1 MKLSSKWWY
10 NYIKGSENMNKKQ
23 FMILIICVLLIA
35 LAVVSFVYIR
45 QTNLLIEKERRIRYL
60 EDQLRETEREKN
72 ELEEAKRKDE
82 KDDEE
87 SKKYSDLYV
96 AMADKLGISLK
107 SDRKK
112 AMVVPL
118 GSAYDE
124 ETLKEVLSKL
134 KLWSSEYYDVN
145 DINKLLVLAKDEEAN
160 NTYLM
165 AQEFYIVIP
174 KYRAAKVSLKEL
186 ELLDTGKLS
195 PVKNDFLDGK
205 SFTSP
210 VLICQNISDIAPNG
224 EISITGEDR
233 ELKFSP
239 FVSLKDGELILP
251 DEVYNAYGAL
261 DMKKYDKNN
270 YDEDLFN
277 EISSYFYSYD

>member
-1 MKLSSKWWY
+1 
-10 NYIKGSENMNKKQ
+10 MNKKQ

-35 LAVVSFVYIR
+35 LCVVSFGYIR
-45 QTNLLIEKERRIRYL
+45 KSNLLRKEMIRRRDFEGRLRLLKAELKEKEEEL
-60 EDQLRETEREKN
+60 KEK
-72 ELEEAKRKDE
+72 EEAKRKDE
-82 KDDEE
+82 KDYEE

-96 AMADKLGISLK
+96 AMADKLGISLMN
-107 SDRKK
+107 DRKK

-118 GSAYDE
+118 GSAFDE
-124 ETLKEVLSKL
+124 ETLKEVLAKL
-134 KLWSSEYYDVN
+134 KLWNSEYYDVN

-160 NTYLM
+160 KTYLM
-165 AQEFYIVIP
+165 AQEFYLVIP

-195 PVKNDFLDGK
+195 PAKNDFLDGK
-205 SFTSP
+205 SFTGP

-224 EISITGEDR
+224 EICIDDEER

-251 DEVYNAYGAL
+251 DEVYNAYGAI

-277 EISSYFYSYD
+277 EIKAYFYNY

>member
-1 MKLSSKWWY
+1 
-10 NYIKGSENMNKKQ
+10 MNKKQ

-45 QTNLLIEKERRIRYL
+45 QTNLLREEERRIKYL
-60 EDQLRETEREKN
+60 EDQLRKTEREKN
-72 ELEEAKRKDE
+72 ELEEAKIKDE

-107 SDRKK
+107 NDTKK

-134 KLWSSEYYDVN
+134 KLWSLEYYDVN

-205 SFTSP
+205 SFTGP

-251 DEVYNAYGAL
+251 DEVYNVYGAL

-270 YDEDLFN
+270 YDKDLFN
-277 EISSYFYSYD
+277 EISSYFYTYD

>member
-1 MKLSSKWWY
+1 
-10 NYIKGSENMNKKQ
+10 MNKKQ

-45 QTNLLIEKERRIRYL
+45 QTNLLREEARRIRYL

-72 ELEEAKRKDE
+72 ELEEAKIKDE
-82 KDDEE
+82 KDYEE
-87 SKKYSDLYV
+87 SKKYSDLYL

-107 SDRKK
+107 NDMKK

-134 KLWSSEYYDVN
+134 KLWSSEYYDAE
-145 DINKLLVLAKDEEAN
+145 DINKLLVLVKDKDSEK
-160 NTYLM
+160 TYLM

-174 KYRAAKVSLKEL
+174 KYRSAKVSLKEL

-205 SFTSP
+205 SFTGP

-224 EISITGEDR
+224 EICIDDEER

-270 YDEDLFN
+270 YDKDLFN

>member
-1 MKLSSKWWY
+1 
-10 NYIKGSENMNKKQ
+10 MNKKQ

-35 LAVVSFVYIR
+35 LAVISFVYIR
-45 QTNLLIEKERRIRYL
+45 QTNLLREEARHIRYL
-60 EDQLRETEREKN
+60 EDQLRKKEIEKN
-72 ELEEAKRKDE
+72 ELEEAKIKSE
-82 KDDEE
+82 KDNEE

-107 SDRKK
+107 NDRKR
-112 AMVVPL
+112 AMIVPL

-124 ETLKEVLSKL
+124 ETLKEVLAKL
-134 KLWSSEYYDVN
+134 KLWCSEYYDVK

-160 NTYLM
+160 KTYLM

-174 KYRAAKVSLKEL
+174 KYRSAKVSLKEL
-186 ELLDTGKLS
+186 EILDTGKLS

-205 SFTSP
+205 SFAGP

-224 EISITGEDR
+224 EICIDGEDR

-239 FVSLKDGELILP
+239 CVSLKDGELILP

-261 DMKKYDKNN
+261 DMKKYDNNN

-277 EISSYFYSYD
+277 EIKAYFYNN

>member
-1 MKLSSKWWY
+1 
-10 NYIKGSENMNKKQ
+10 MNKKQ

-35 LAVVSFVYIR
+35 LCVVSFGYIR
-45 QTNLLIEKERRIRYL
+45 KSNLLRKEMIRRRDFEGRLRLLKAELKEKEEEL
-60 EDQLRETEREKN
+60 KEK
-72 ELEEAKRKDE
+72 EEAKRKDE
-82 KDDEE
+82 KDNEE

-107 SDRKK
+107 NDRKK
-112 AMVVPL
+112 AMIVPL

-124 ETLKEVLSKL
+124 ETLKEVLAKL
-134 KLWSSEYYDVN
+134 KLWCSEYYDVK

-160 NTYLM
+160 KTYLM

-174 KYRAAKVSLKEL
+174 KYRSAKVSLKEL

-205 SFTSP
+205 SFAGP

-224 EISITGEDR
+224 EICIDGEDR

-261 DMKKYDKNN
+261 DMKKYDNNN

-277 EISSYFYSYD
+277 EIKAYFYNN